1 MKPRIW
7 AIVPAAG
14 AGTRFGS
21 DLPKQYHRLAGEEV
35 ILRTLRL
42 LTEVTRVS
50 GIGVGLADDDSA
62 WASLL
67 PRLPEGVWSYKG
79 GQTRGETVF
88 RGLSELIRQGREA
101 DWVLVHDSVRPC
113 VQVQDIN
120 RLIDETGFRS
130 PGGLLATPVSDT
142 LKTVLPN
149 REITQTVSRESLWRA
164 QTPQF
169 FPVDLLHEG
178 LSKAFAENLHCTDD
192 AQALEYLG
200 LSPRVVL
207 GSSYNLK
214 ITRDSDLSLAEAI
227 LDLQEQLPCS
237 E

>member
-1 MKPRIW
+1 MR
-7 AIVPAAG
+7 
-14 AGTRFGS
+14 
-21 DLPKQYHRLAGEEV
+21 
-35 ILRTLRL
+35 
-42 LTEVTRVS
+42 
-50 GIGVGLADDDSA
+50 
-62 WASLL
+62 
-67 PRLPEGVWSYKG
+67 
-79 GQTRGETVF
+79 
-88 RGLSELIRQGREA
+88 
-101 DWVLVHDSVRPC
+101 
-113 VQVQDIN
+113 VQDIN
-120 RLIDETGFRS
+120 QLIDETGFRS

-178 LSKAFAENLHCTDD
+178 LSKALAENLDCTDD